1 MPEVPRSGLN
11 MSKYFSR
18 LPGELTAYVPGE
30 QPRDMSAFIK
40 LNTNESPFPPA
51 PEVSEAIASAA
62 SRSNLYCDPTML
74 ALRKALAKVY
84 GLTPEHFCVGNG
96 SDEILSFAFLAF
108 CNAEV
113 GAAFADITYGFYKVL
128 GALYRTDCKI
138 LPLDADFCINP
149 ADYAGLGRTIFIANP
164 NAPTGIA
171 LSLSEI
177 EQILVGNPDN
187 VVVID
192 QAYVDFGGE
201 SAIPLTLK
209 YDNLLVVST
218 FSKSRS
224 FAGGRVGF
232 AAASPALIADLETVR
247 NSINPYNVNSLS
259 QAAAV
264 TILENDAYYTHNC
277 RIIAKNREYLTEQLG
292 ALGFET
298 LPSKTNFV
306 FTKHPR
312 IGGKQL
318 YLGLKE
324 RHILVRHFDAPR
336 IGDFCRITV
345 GTREQTDALLD
356 AIKSLI

>member
-1 MPEVPRSGLN
+1 MPEVPRSGQK
-11 MSKYFSR
+11 MSKFFSR

-51 PEVSEAIASAA
+51 PDVSEAIAGAA

-74 ALRKALAKVY
+74 ALRKALAEVY
-84 GLTPEHFCVGNG
+84 GLTPDHFCVGNG

-108 CNAEV
+108 CNAKT

-128 GALYRTDCKI
+128 GALYSTDCKI

-149 ADYAGLGRTIFIANP
+149 ADYTGLGRTVFIANP

-171 LSLSEI
+171 LSLAEI
-177 EQILVGNPDN
+177 ERILIANPDN

-192 QAYVDFGGE
+192 QAYVDFGAL
-201 SAIPLTLK
+201 SAMALIDK
-209 YDNLLVVST
+209 YPNLLVVST

-232 AAASPALIADLETVR
+232 AAASPELIADLETVR

-264 TILENDAYYTHNC
+264 AILKNDDYYMQNC
-277 RIIAKNREYLTEQLG
+277 KIIAENREYLTAQLNS
-292 ALGFET
+292 LGFET

-306 FTKHPR
+306 FTKAPAMD
-312 IGGKQL
+312 GKQL
-318 YLGLKE
+318 YLGLKQKN
-324 RHILVRHFDAPR
+324 ILVRHFDAPR
-336 IGDFCRITV
+336 IRDFCRITV

>member
-1 MPEVPRSGLN
+1 

-30 QPRDMSAFIK
+30 QPRDLASYIK

-51 PEVSEAIASAA
+51 PDVQAA
-62 SRSNLYCDPTML
+62 VAAAAGRANLYCDPTML
-74 ALRKALAKVY
+74 ALRTALSEVY
-84 GLTPEHFCVGNG
+84 GLSPAHFCVGNG

-108 CNAEV
+108 CNDRV

-128 GALYRTDCKI
+128 GALYKTDCRI
-138 LPLDADFCINP
+138 LPLDADFCITP
-149 ADYAGLGRTIFIANP
+149 GDYAGLGRTIFIANP

-171 LSLSEI
+171 LSLEQI
-177 EQILVGNPDN
+177 EQILAANPDN

-192 QAYVDFGGE
+192 QAYVDFG
-201 SAIPLTLK
+201 AQNAMQLIDK
-209 YDNLLVVST
+209 YPNLLVVST

-232 AAASPALIADLETVR
+232 AAANPALIADLETVR

-264 TILENDAYYTHNC
+264 AILKNDGYYMQSC
-277 RIIAKNREYLTEQLG
+277 RIVADNRAYLTEQLE
-292 ALGFET
+292 AMGFVT
-298 LPSKTNFV
+298 LPSLTNFV

-324 RHILVRHFDAPR
+324 KKILVRHFDAER
-336 IGDFCRITV
+336 IADFCRITV
-345 GTREQTDALLD
+345 GTREQVDALLD
-356 AIKSLI
+356 AIRTMI